1 MDATISARAMWESLY
16 VIVGSSGGA
25 LIGLQSVVV
34 TLLADR
40 RHGTTAGALNAF
52 ASPTVVHLTGALAVS
67 AIMSA
72 VALARGC
79 SPSPSAQRVSPDWR
93 TRPLSLCGPC
103 AKNCTTPCG
112 RTGCGT
118 RRCLLYA
125 TPPCHHRFLTREYTK
140 PLVCHRNLGVVA
152 VADRHSQRVGY
163 RDAHRPEQLGWQQA
177 QGLTAICRL
186 REPAHSHQPRDP
198 PTGSQVLFGSIHRS
212 SEIRRRGSV
221 GRL

>member
-72 VALARGC
+72 PWRSPGGALHRPRRNGSRRIGVRGHCRCADPAPKTVRPRVAGLVVVHGAACCMLRRPAITGFLRANT
-79 SPSPSAQRVSPDWR
+79 PSLLFVIATSA
-93 TRPLSLCGPC
+93 LSLLLIGIHN
-103 AKNCTTPCG
+103 AWDTVTHIVLSNSDG
-112 RTGCGT
+112 N
-118 RRCLLYA
+118 RR
-125 TPPCHHRFLTREYTK
+125 K
-140 PLVCHRNLGVVA
+140 
-152 VADRHSQRVGY
+152 D
-163 RDAHRPEQLGWQQA
+163 
-177 QGLTAICRL
+177 
-186 REPAHSHQPRDP
+186 
-198 PTGSQVLFGSIHRS
+198 
-212 SEIRRRGSV
+212 
-221 GRL
+221 